1 MFGQLGNIIVNNLLT
16 FDLNNLIDLDS
27 YIENLHL
34 GYKDKVIILFG
45 ETGVGKSTFIN
56 CITKNPKAC
65 EVSSKSTSTTKK
77 LQFVKLF
84 QDVFNYYFIDTPGL
98 NDSEGDSKHIELL
111 QKISKKGIINSF
123 ILVRNYSIIKLN
135 NSFKNTIKTL
145 MEVFPSE
152 NFFKH
157 MILLE
162 TFYSE
167 DLEVQK
173 DSFITSITEN
183 QELNEL
189 IIDNNIIIPKEIK
202 TFCIN
207 LKKANDNIF
216 NEILSIIK
224 DMFPLYKKYEET
236 NDFTITEIYFN
247 SEKCLQYLYNK
258 KIKYTDFNDIEHEKT
273 ELIENGIFPIKQLNP
288 FQVIVEREKTN
299 ETRNKYWIL
308 CCFPE
313 NHIKYWEVKQY
324 YINGHPFELK
334 NLHLETWEDDDKEG
348 EKLRKKIESQ
358 LNRNYHIKN
367 N

>member
-1 MFGQLGNIIVNNLLT
+1 M
-16 FDLNNLIDLDS
+16 
-27 YIENLHL
+27 
-34 GYKDKVIILFG
+34 
-45 ETGVGKSTFIN
+45 
-56 CITKNPKAC
+56 
-65 EVSSKSTSTTKK
+65 
-77 LQFVKLF
+77 
-84 QDVFNYYFIDTPGL
+84 
-98 NDSEGDSKHIELL
+98 
-111 QKISKKGIINSF
+111 
-123 ILVRNYSIIKLN
+123 
-135 NSFKNTIKTL
+135 
-145 MEVFPSE
+145 
-152 NFFKH
+152 
-157 MILLE
+157 
-162 TFYSE
+162 
-167 DLEVQK
+167 
-173 DSFITSITEN
+173 
-183 QELNEL
+183 

-224 DMFPLYKKYEET
+224 DMFPLYRKYEET

-348 EKLRKKIESQ
+348 EKLERK
-358 LNRNYHIKN
+358 
-367 N
+367 